1 MISAPC
7 CPQAASEASLRC
19 SRLEGRYALRR
30 VPLVRFARS
39 DPAKPLTRCL
49 GGLSGAALGVSRA
62 GLCLPRRP
70 LLRSHRG
77 TMAHV
82 APVGGVIAFKLPG
95 VSRAIAEGS
104 AVETAKPA
112 RQSAWKDGFLH
123 EGEILYAGREAEMI
137 DLSTTLRTFVCV
149 GSNGGPCPRHTFVG
163 S

>member
-1 MISAPC
+1 MKSAPC
-7 CPQAASEASLRC
+7 PRAASKASLRC

-95 VSRAIAEGS
+95 VSRPLQRALPSEQRDRLAKVPGRMGS
-104 AVETAKPA
+104 
-112 RQSAWKDGFLH
+112 LH
-123 EGEILYAGREAEMI
+123 DGEILDPHAR
-137 DLSTTLRTFVCV
+137 
-149 GSNGGPCPRHTFVG
+149 PK
-163 S
+163 